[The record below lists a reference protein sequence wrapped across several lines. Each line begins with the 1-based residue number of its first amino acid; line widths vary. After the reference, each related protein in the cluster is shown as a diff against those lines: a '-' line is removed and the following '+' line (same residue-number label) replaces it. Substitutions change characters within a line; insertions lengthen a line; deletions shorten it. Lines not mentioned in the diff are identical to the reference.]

1 MGNSHKEAPGSPSAA
16 VARTAFSAFEA
27 LDAPGPRGV
36 RIFGLP
42 RQQLIKAAVV
52 SGLFVIPLTIVIGM
66 MPFWD
71 RLGEFPALKQLN
83 AYVAPAVDHLDYEYR
98 SRSFP
103 RLPLKRFLIASAVMV
118 ELIFLSNL
126 VALFSRSVRRHAL
139 LVWACYDRAKVFQYL
154 GISGAIFC
162 SFWYVLSLMDN
173 FSILESGCSD
183 ARQYVSLCCD
193 GDAFRG
199 ICIRP
204 YGDDCWPGELANY
217 IAKTEAAAQGRLMIF
232 FAYLRCRDQT
242 RVRTWTGVVP
252 NPRWG
257 ALCR

>member
-16 VARTAFSAFEA
+16 VVRTAFSAFEA
-27 LDAPGPRGV
+27 LDAPGRRGV

-154 GISGAIFC
+154 GISCAIFC
-162 SFWYVLSLMDN
+162 SFWYVL
-173 FSILESGCSD
+173 FSDWTILAFLSQD
-183 ARQYVSLCCD
+183 ARTLVNTFPYVVMAMPFA
-193 GDAFRG
+193 AFVFGHMATIVGLGSWR
-199 ICIRP
+199 
-204 YGDDCWPGELANY
+204 
-217 IAKTEAAAQGRLMIF
+217 IASRKLRRLRK
-232 FAYLRCRDQT
+232 AVL
-242 RVRTWTGVVP
+242 
-252 NPRWG
+252 
-257 ALCR
+257 